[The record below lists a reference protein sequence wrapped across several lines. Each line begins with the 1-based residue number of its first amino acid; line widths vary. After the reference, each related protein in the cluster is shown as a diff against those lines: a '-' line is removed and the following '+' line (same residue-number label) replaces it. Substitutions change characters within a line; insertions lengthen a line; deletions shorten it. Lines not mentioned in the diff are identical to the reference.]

1 MNSHTIR
8 NGIIGGGAL
17 LIAMFAGCAIGTS
30 QGSNTAVPPGPT
42 KTVTITKPG
51 AAAKPAPAVTVT
63 VTAKPKA
70 APKAEPGTVISG
82 TAGTLVVGKDI
93 KPGTYISK
101 GNGENAA
108 CYWERLDKSGGIID
122 NGLPV
127 GQGIVHIKATDA
139 GFSTQG
145 CNDWHRQ

>member
-1 MNSHTIR
+1 MITTHRLRNSIL
-8 NGIIGGGAL
+8 GGGAL
-17 LIAMFAGCAIGTS
+17 LIAMFAGCAIGTQ

-42 KTVTITKPG
+42 KTVTITQE
-51 AAAKPAPAVTVT
+51 AKPAPAVTVT
-63 VTAKPKA
+63 VTPKAAA
-70 APKAEPGTVISG
+70 APKAEPGSTISG
-82 TAGTLVVGKDI
+82 SAGTLVVGKDI

-108 CYWERLDKSGGIID
+108 CYWERLDENGQIID

-127 GQGIVHIKATDA
+127 GQGLVKIKATDA

-145 CNDWHRQ
+145 CADWHRQ